1 MAARL
6 TTYVVVAIVAATL
19 IAGLIVGAQRDDS
32 DGPVDLIVFH
42 GKVYTA
48 DGSGTM
54 AEAVA
59 IRGNQILRVGSDREI
74 ERLRRPQTIMVDAK
88 GAAVLPGFNDADV
101 QFINGAVGL
110 EAVDL
115 LGVTTVDE
123 AQARI
128 SAWAEANPLRPWV
141 VGRGWSGDKFASGAA
156 TRQLLDA
163 AVSDRPAYML
173 SADGGAAWVNTKA
186 LRLAR
191 VTRRTPGPPDGVIEK
206 DPRTGEPSGVLRAAA
221 APLVGRLVPRA
232 THEERAGALQLA
244 IAEAHENGITSV
256 QDAVVGA
263 DEFALYEEAREAG
276 ELSLRIYSSIAVR
289 AGAAAGDFSTIE
301 ALSSKYPDDPLFK
314 LGGARIAL
322 DGPIDSSR
330 AALLEPYHAKPG
342 TNTGET
348 WIEPDELNRLVRM
361 LDARRWQVTI
371 EAFGDR
377 AVRMALTAYE
387 HAVRSNPKPERGRRH
402 RIEHLALVN
411 AEDLPRFGPLGLIS
425 VLRPSDARPFPGRVP
440 SWIGAIGEDRTLA
453 AWPTASIAAAHSRLA
468 FATGWPAASLS
479 PLAAIDAAVN
489 RSDETAPEEIW
500 NAAESIS
507 LKRAI
512 DAFTLAPAYASFDEQ
527 RKGSLKPGML
537 ADLVVLSTDIFAAPA
552 SRISSATV
560 AATIFDGK
568 IVYRRS
574 ASPTN

>member
-19 IAGLIVGAQRDDS
+19 IAGLIVGAQRDD

-42 GKVYTA
+42 ANVYTA

-74 ERLRRPQTIMVDAK
+74 ERLRRPQTIMVDAR
-88 GAAVLPGFNDADV
+88 GAAVVPGFNDADV
-101 QFINGAVGL
+101 QFIDGALGL

-115 LGVTTVDE
+115 LGVTAVDE

-128 SAWAEANPLRPWV
+128 SAWAEANPRQPWV
-141 VGRGWSGDKFASGAA
+141 VGRGWSGDMFASGAP
-156 TRQLLDA
+156 TGQLLDA
-163 AVSDRPAYML
+163 AVSDRPAFML
-173 SADGGAAWVNTKA
+173 SVDDRAAWVNTRA
-186 LRLAR
+186 LRLAG
-191 VTRRTPGPPDGVIEK
+191 VTRRTASPPDGVIEK
-206 DPRTGEPSGVLRAAA
+206 DSRTGEPTGVLKATAVA
-221 APLVGRLVPRA
+221 LAGRLVPKPTR
-232 THEERAGALQLA
+232 EERARALQLA
-244 IAEAHENGITSV
+244 VSEAHENGITSV

-263 DEFALYEEAREAG
+263 DEFALYEQAREAG
-276 ELSLRIYSSIAVR
+276 ELNLRIYSSIAVG
-289 AGAAAGDFSTIE
+289 AGAASEDFSTLE

-322 DGPIDSSR
+322 DGPVDSSD
-330 AALLEPYHAKPG
+330 AALLEPYRAKPG
-342 TNTGET
+342 TNMGET
-348 WIEPDELNRLVRM
+348 SIGPDELNRLVRM

-402 RIEHLALVN
+402 RIEHLALVD
-411 AEDLPRFGPLGLIS
+411 AEDLSRFGTLGLIS
-425 VLRPSDARPFPGRVP
+425 LLRPSEARPFPGRVDA
-440 SWIGAIGEDRTLA
+440 WIDAVGEDRTLR
-453 AWPTASIAAAHSRLA
+453 AWPAASIAAAHSRVA
-468 FATGWPAASLS
+468 FATGWPAASLR
-479 PLAAIDAAVN
+479 PLAAIHAAVN
-489 RSDETAPEEIW
+489 RSDDQTPEEKW

-507 LKRAI
+507 LKHAI
-512 DAFTLAPAYASFDEQ
+512 DAFTVAPAYASFDEQ

-537 ADLVVLSTDIFAAPA
+537 ADLVVLSTDIFSEPA
-552 SRISSATV
+552 SRISSTAV
-560 AATIFDGK
+560 AVTIFDGK
-568 IVYRRS
+568 IVYRRNK
-574 ASPTN
+574 SPTN